1 MSSDVSTL
9 PKSMVHP
16 RRGGLTRAST
26 KGASVERAQGRI
38 GLVFVSLYTL
48 FLLAFGVLPS
58 LYAIFLAFTKRGAFV
73 GVDNF
78 VKVFKDFRFL
88 PAVEHVGLYLLVWLV
103 SLVVVVVLLAVIV
116 HTIGIRWLS
125 TGMRF
130 IYYVP
135 GALAGASSVMLWL
148 FVLDPTVSPVAF
160 LLHGLGLNS
169 FVETVQADRLPVTL
183 AVIAFWTGAG
193 GWVLVM
199 YGALNNIS
207 RDVIE
212 AARVDGAGPI
222 RTAWFIQIPL
232 LRKWI
237 SYMVILSFAGGTQLF
252 VEPRVLSQAS
262 RGVVSQDYSLNQL
275 AFLYA
280 FKQSDFNGSAAI
292 SLVLLVV
299 SLVLSI
305 YFVFRGGLFE
315 RA

>member
-1 MSSDVSTL
+1 M
-9 PKSMVHP
+9 
-16 RRGGLTRAST
+16 GLA
-26 KGASVERAQGRI
+26 
-38 GLVFVSLYTL
+38 FVALYCV

-58 LYAIFLAFTKRGAFV
+58 IYTIFLAFTKRGAFV
-73 GVDNF
+73 GLANF
-78 VKVFKDFRFL
+78 LKVFKDYRFL
-88 PAVEHVGLYLLVWLV
+88 PAVEHVGLYLIVWLV
-103 SLVVVVVLLAVIV
+103 SLVILVVLLAIVIHAISV
-116 HTIGIRWLS
+116 RWLS
-125 TGMRF
+125 AVVRF
-130 IYYVP
+130 LYYIP
-135 GALAGASSVMLWL
+135 GAVAGASAVMLWL
-148 FVLDPTVSPVAF
+148 FVLDPTVSPVSF
-160 LLHGLGLNS
+160 LLKGLGFHS
-169 FVETVQADRLPVTL
+169 FVETMQADRLPVTL
-183 AVIAFWTGAG
+183 AIIAFWTGAG
-193 GWVLVM
+193 GWILVM

-207 RDVIE
+207 REVME

-237 SYMVILSFAGGTQLF
+237 AYMVILSFAGGTQLF

-299 SLVLSI
+299 ALALSV